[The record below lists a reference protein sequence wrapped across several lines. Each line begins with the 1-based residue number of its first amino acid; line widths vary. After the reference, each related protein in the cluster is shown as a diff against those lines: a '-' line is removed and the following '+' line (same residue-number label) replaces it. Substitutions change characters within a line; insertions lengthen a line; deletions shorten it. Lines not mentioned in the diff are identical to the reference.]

1 MFSAH
6 LSRRMI
12 VAKYVDS
19 MILLQPVGQVCKME
33 KLTPYNRNMKKRSQ
47 KESASSFG
55 SFGSLFQKALEK
67 HATNDGYNESNGFD
81 VLC

>member
-12 VAKYVDS
+12 VAKYVDG
-19 MILLQPVGQVCKME
+19 ITLLQPVDQVWRVE
-33 KLTPYNRNMKKRSQ
+33 KLTPYNRNMQKKNQKSQ
-47 KESASSFG
+47 
-55 SFGSLFQKALEK
+55 SFGSLFRRALNNHTTDNK
-67 HATNDGYNESNGFD
+67 DKESNGFD

>member
-1 MFSAH
+1 MFSAR

-47 KESASSFG
+47 KEPVDSFSA
-55 SFGSLFQKALEK
+55 FGSLFRRALEE
-67 HATNDGYNESNGFD
+67 HTTNNGNNESNGFD
-81 VLC
+81 ALC